1 MNLPVVKRDK
11 PIRKIL
17 ALRMFHKSYFWNILI
32 LVLTFFLI
40 FFILF
45 TAVSPERYELKVG
58 DIAPEPIPAPRDV
71 EDELATQAKRQEAM
85 EKVPEY
91 YTLHQNITAGT
102 IAEIEEIFEKM
113 DEARSKVE
121 ERLRQWEEEQKQ
133 GQGGES
139 PMPSYAPQEEPYR
152 PTPDPAEFYDEKFM
166 GELKSLFTIQLSND
180 NIMTI
185 LNADK
190 QDLNLLKSH
199 LVDTMQAMLEV
210 GIKEEQLAE
219 SKASLGNAL
228 QSTTLPNE
236 LKLLGTSI
244 GVTTLKPNLLYDY
257 IRTNQEK
264 QKAADQVEK
273 VIYKK
278 GQYIVEAGQPV
289 TEAQIKMLAELGLLK
304 DNRMDVPLITGIA
317 MAVFIC
323 LGLISLYMAYY
334 EKELIEKPL
343 MLLLIS
349 MILCLTLGLTY
360 VTTLLNRY
368 LIPTA
373 MAGMLLAILVRPRIA
388 IVINMVLAVLI
399 GFMTG
404 MQLYTVVMTFTGG
417 LTGILM
423 VKSRHQRNSLIWAGV
438 GVAAVC
444 VITLVSIDMVSSGGW
459 QSPVQ
464 SSFYGL
470 MSGLLSSILTIGTLP
485 IWENIFGIIT
495 PIRLVELS
503 NPNQP
508 LLKRLLMET
517 PGTYHHSIIVG
528 NLAESAADAIG
539 ANGLLA
545 RVGAYYHD
553 IGKLVRPYY
562 FKENQLYNQNPHDK
576 LNPVLSKKIII
587 SHVKDGLEL
596 AKKYKL
602 PAMIQDFIAQHHGTT
617 VVAYFYHKAKN
628 NNIDM
633 DLDEFRYPGP
643 KPTSKE
649 TALVMLADTA
659 EAAVRAMADHS
670 SEKIGEQIRKLIRE
684 KFADGQLDNA
694 DLTMRDLEL
703 TAEAFTN
710 VISGIFHERV
720 EYPDINSFDERTKTV
735 NDIANGQQAV
745 IPKQ

>member
-1 MNLPVVKRDK
+1 MGLPVVKRDK
-11 PIRKIL
+11 PIKRIFT
-17 ALRMFHKSYFWNILI
+17 LRMFRKSNFWNILI
-32 LVLTFFLI
+32 AVLTFFLI

-45 TAVSPERYELKVG
+45 AAVSPERYELKVG
-58 DIAPEPIPAPRDV
+58 DISPEPIPAPRDV
-71 EDELATQAKRQEAM
+71 EDVLATKAKREEAM
-85 EKVPEY
+85 ERVPEY
-91 YTLHQNITAGT
+91 YTLHQNITAST
-102 IAEIEEIFEKM
+102 ISAIEHIFDQM
-113 DEARSKVE
+113 DEARTKAE
-121 ERLRQWEEEQKQ
+121 EKLRQWEEAQNEEQA
-133 GQGGES
+133 GES
-139 PMPSYAPQEEPYR
+139 PMPSGTPQENPNR
-152 PTPDPAEFYDEKFM
+152 VTPAPAEVYDKEFM
-166 GELKSLFTIQLSND
+166 DELESLFPIKLSYD

-185 LNADK
+185 LTADM
-190 QDLNLLKSH
+190 QDINLLKSH
-199 LVDTMQAMLEV
+199 LIDTMQSMLEA

-219 SKASLGNAL
+219 NKVNLTNAI
-228 QSTTLPNE
+228 QSTALPNE

-257 IRTNQEK
+257 IRTNQER
-264 QKAADQVEK
+264 QKAAAQVEK

-289 TEAQIKMLAELGLLK
+289 TEAQINMLGELGLLK
-304 DNRMDVPLITGIA
+304 NNRMDIPLITGIA
-317 MAVFIC
+317 MAVFIS
-323 LGLISLYMAYY
+323 LGLISLYMVYY
-334 EKELIEKPL
+334 EKELVERPL

-368 LIPTA
+368 LIPGA
-373 MAGMLLAILVRPRIA
+373 MAGMLLAILIRPRIA
-388 IVINMVLAVLI
+388 IVINMILAVLI

-404 MQLYTVVMTFTGG
+404 MQVYTVVMTFAGG

-423 VKSRHQRNSLIWAGV
+423 VKAKQQRNSIIWAGV
-438 GVAAVC
+438 GVSVAC
-444 VITLVSIDMVSSGGW
+444 IMTIVSIDMVSSGGW
-459 QSPVQ
+459 QAPLQ

-470 MSGLLSSILTIGTLP
+470 MNGMLSSILTIGTLP

-587 SHVKDGLEL
+587 AHIKDGLEL
-596 AKKYKL
+596 AQKYKL
-602 PAMIQDFIAQHHGTT
+602 PAVIRDFIEQHHGTT
-617 VVAYFYHKAKN
+617 AVAYFYHKAKN
-628 NNIDM
+628 NNIDIEM
-633 DLDEFRYPGP
+633 DEFRYPGP
-643 KPTSKE
+643 RPASKE

-659 EAAVRAMADHS
+659 EAAVRAMPDHS
-670 SEKIGEQIRKLIRE
+670 AEKIGEHIRKLIRE

-694 DLTMRDLEL
+694 DLTMRDLDM

-735 NDIANGQQAV
+735 NDTAYGQQA
-745 IPKQ
+745 IHSKR

>member
-1 MNLPVVKRDK
+1 MSLPVVRRDK
-11 PIRKIL
+11 PIRKIST
-17 ALRMFHKSYFWNILI
+17 LRMFHKSYFWNILI
-32 LVLTFFLI
+32 AVLTFFLI

-45 TAVSPERYELKVG
+45 SAVSPERYELKVG

-71 EDELATQAKRQEAM
+71 EDVQATQAKRQEAM

-91 YTLHQNITAGT
+91 YTLHQNITAST
-102 IAEIEEIFEKM
+102 IATITDIFDKM
-113 DEARSKVE
+113 DEARSKAE
-121 ERLRQWEEEQKQ
+121 ERLRQWEEQNQ
-133 GQGGES
+133 GHAGAS
-139 PMPSYAPQEEPYR
+139 PMPSNVPEEEYDL
-152 PTPDPAEFYDEKFM
+152 PTPDPAESYDKSFM
-166 GELKSLFTIQLSND
+166 DELESLFPVKLSYD
-180 NIMTI
+180 DIMTI

-199 LVDTMQAMLEV
+199 LIDTMQTMLEV

-219 SKASLGNAL
+219 NKINLTNAI
-228 QSTTLPNE
+228 QSTTLSNE
-236 LKLLGTSI
+236 LKLLGTTI

-264 QKAADQVEK
+264 QKAAAQVEK
-273 VIYKK
+273 VMYKK

-289 TEAQIKMLAELGLLK
+289 TEAQINMLAELGLLK
-304 DNRMDVPLITGIA
+304 NNKMDVPLIAGIA

-323 LGLISLYMAYY
+323 LGLISMYMAYY
-334 EKELIEKPL
+334 EKELVEKPL

-368 LIPTA
+368 LIPAA
-373 MAGMLLAILVRPRIA
+373 MAGMLLAILIRPRIA

-404 MQLYTVVMTFTGG
+404 MQLYAVVMTFAGG

-423 VKSRHQRNSLIWAGV
+423 VKSRQQRNSIIWAGV

-444 VITLVSIDMVSSGGW
+444 VLTLVSIDMVSSGGW
-459 QSPVQ
+459 QAPLQ
-464 SSFYGL
+464 SSFFGL

-587 SHVKDGLEL
+587 AHIKDGLEL

-602 PAMIQDFIAQHHGTT
+602 PGVIQDFIAQHHGTT

-633 DLDEFRYPGP
+633 ELDEFRYPGP

-670 SEKIGEQIRKLIRE
+670 SEKIGEQIRKLIRD

-694 DLTMRDLEL
+694 DLTMKDLDK

-720 EYPDINSFDERTKTV
+720 EYPDINSFDERTKTT

-745 IPKQ
+745 NHKR